1 MSVLRKVKSE
11 NAVFL
16 CRILNKRFLFLRL
29 QKERRKSNASAII
42 DNQPLSGSINEVIL
56 RDNRHDTSNRRSV

>member
-11 NAVFL
+11 NAVFV

-29 QKERRKSNASAII
+29 QKERRRSNGSAII
-42 DNQPLSGSINEVIL
+42 ENPPLSESINQVIL
-56 RDNRHDTSNRRSV
+56 RENRHDTSNRRSV